1 MRTFFIVVAAMFVGG
16 ILSLLVLYF
25 GIKFLIKYFLKKL
38 FTAIEKMSGQGVPPF
53 RITLEKA
60 DDIEWKKPKIVSGV
74 ATALEGVGY
83 RPIGDYR
90 IDEMPFVHLRA
101 LLNSNTNSYAVVTE
115 IMDKL
120 ILDVASDFTDGEH
133 VTVSTAPET
142 GLDRPDF
149 SRLVRITA
157 DLEKEP
163 AAAVTLHDRL
173 VEEQRGRQ
181 TIMATPVA
189 FPNVFSKAHAKEMDW
204 RIARDGL
211 TPEEVRRSCEVTGT
225 EIPSDEAVEMV
236 CQQWRNA
243 ISEFCDEQLRDR
255 FLKYV
260 TKMSAA
266 EWEEV
271 RDRLYFVHEHSDR
284 ESVIEA
290 LALQLEEV
298 DGSADTD
305 DDDDDDDDTSE
316 VVQARIRPLFAGV
329 PVREAF
335 VTAQDL
341 LPAKQRYRRVA
352 SIKTPYAADVYVEP
366 ESSNGMH
373 DD

>member
-101 LLNSNTNSYAVVTE
+101 LLNSKTNSYAVVTE

-149 SRLVRITA
+149 SRLIRVEA
-157 DLEKEP
+157 DLRADP
-163 AAAVTLHDRL
+163 AAAVSTLHERA
-173 VEEQRGRQ
+173 VTEQKGRP
-181 TIMATPVA
+181 TVAAAAEA
-189 FPNVFSKAHAKEMDW
+189 FPKVFCLAHAREMDW
-204 RIARDGL
+204 RIARGGV
-211 TPEEVRRSCEVTGT
+211 TAEEVRRNCEVMGT
-225 EIPSDEAVEMV
+225 EPPSDEAVQAV
-236 CQQWRNA
+236 INSWRYA
-243 ISEFCDEQLRDR
+243 ISAFVDEQLRER
-255 FLKYV
+255 FLKHV
-260 TKMSAA
+260 TQMSAA
-266 EWEEV
+266 EWEGV
-271 RDRLYFVHEHSDR
+271 RDRLYFVHEHSDQD
-284 ESVIEA
+284 SVIEV
-290 LALQLEEV
+290 LAGQLYGANGETSEF
-298 DGSADTD
+298 D
-305 DDDDDDDDTSE
+305 DDSDDSE
-316 VVQARIRPLFAGV
+316 EESDAILERLRPLFADA

-335 VTAQDL
+335 IRAQEL
-341 LPAKQRYRRVA
+341 LPPEHRYKRVA
-352 SIKTPYAADVYVEP
+352 GIKNPYGADVYVEP
-366 ESSNGMH
+366 ALA
-373 DD
+373 DDE

>member
-16 ILSLLVLYF
+16 ILSLIVLWF

-38 FTAIEKMSGQGVPPF
+38 FTAIEKMAGAGVPPF
-53 RITLEKA
+53 RISLEKA
-60 DDIEWKKPKIVSGV
+60 DDIQWKKPKVVSGV
-74 ATALEGVGY
+74 VNVLETVGY
-83 RPIGDYR
+83 HPIRDYR
-90 IDEMPFVHLRA
+90 INEMPFVHLRA
-101 LLNSNTNSYAVVTE
+101 LINSRTNSYAVVTE
-115 IMDKL
+115 IQDKL
-120 ILDVASDFTDGEH
+120 ILDIASDFMDGDH
-133 VTVSTAPET
+133 VSVTTAPEA

-149 SRLVRITA
+149 SRLVRVPA
-157 DLEKEP
+157 DLEKDP
-163 AAAVTLHDRL
+163 SAATTLHERM
-173 VEEQRGRQ
+173 VEEQRGRP
-181 TIMATPVA
+181 TIMATAAA
-189 FPNVFSKAHAKEMDW
+189 FPKVFATAHAKEMDW
-204 RIARDGL
+204 RIARGGL

-225 EIPSDEAVEMV
+225 EIPNDEAVEMV

-243 ISEFCDEQLRDR
+243 ISEFCDEQLRER

-266 EWEEV
+266 EWEDV

-290 LALQLEEV
+290 LALQLEDL
-298 DGSADTD
+298 DGSSDAD
-305 DDDDDDDDTSE
+305 DDGDDDMSE

-335 VTAQDL
+335 VSAQDL

-366 ESSNGMH
+366 ESSNGIH